1 MTMFDVAVIVV
12 LVFSIFLGRW
22 RGVIYEVMSL
32 LSWVAAYFV
41 ALLFAPDLMPYVP
54 PTDGTDTVKMGVAF
68 AILFV
73 ATLGIGSILAWFMNR
88 LVKSAGLTKLD
99 GSLGATFGFVRG
111 CFLVLVLVLVGGM
124 TTMPASPFWKDALTS
139 SPLEEVAVAV
149 RDGLPDALAKKI
161 HYRD

>member
-1 MTMFDVAVIVV
+1 MTLFDAAVLLVV
-12 LVFSIFLGRW
+12 VFSIFLGRW
-22 RGVIYEVMSL
+22 RGVIHEVMSL

-41 ALLFAPDLMPYVP
+41 ALLFAQDLMPYVP
-54 PTDGTDTVKMGVAF
+54 PTDGTDTVKMGVSY

-73 ATLGIGSILAWFMNR
+73 LTLGLGSILAWFMNR
-88 LVKSAGLTKLD
+88 LVKSAGLVKLD

-124 TTMPASPFWKDALTS
+124 TTLPASSFWQDALTS
-139 SPLEEVAVAV
+139 DPLEQVALVI

-161 HYRD
+161 HY